1 MPELKITSSDA
12 DAIKALAK
20 LQGQI
25 NKLQAEL
32 AEATTKAKQASQ
44 GMTDGMQK
52 AGTETEKTGKKV
64 KDAGEAH
71 KRAFGDDA
79 ARSLKNYV
87 TGMLSVSAVI
97 GTATA
102 ALRAYHEE
110 RKRGAESIRGA
121 AAAQGELAQLAGG
134 DPAKLQR
141 MMDEVRRTR
150 EETGMGAAEAARLQ
164 FTLEGMGLADKRE
177 FFSRFRGIVGDPNA
191 LAEAAV
197 TLQTAFG
204 AGETGGVENIVSKL
218 FAGAGASKTD
228 VSGLATAL
236 TQFAQPAR
244 AIGTTDE
251 EAIALQSVLT
261 NALKSPEVAGTQLKA
276 LATTMGRRGVGGRGL
291 LGGMEGMQA
300 LMDQTVRELP
310 AGAVAEEEIQK
321 LFGSDEALSA
331 FRAIQQNLPQILEIT
346 RSVRGEDRPD
356 LARRIQESRMGVPSL
371 AASMERDRAE
381 QARLIKEEGPGLAQ
395 LSTQTAIDRM
405 MAREHDLGTNWA
417 VRSGMSAAYGAMDFM
432 GMDERTIR
440 GAGPVRSP
448 GSSETSGLSELLA
461 RGMAGVYDW
470 ATGAGTPTHGGNR
483 EVVAAIKEQTR
494 LMQRDRNPTLG
505 RPDEDR

>member
-12 DAIKALAK
+12 DAIKTLAK

-52 AGTETEKTGKKV
+52 AGTETEKTGGKIKK
-64 KDAGEAH
+64 AGDEH

-87 TGMLSVSAVI
+87 TGMLSVTAVI

-150 EETGMGAAEAARLQ
+150 EETGMPAAEAARLQ
-164 FTLEGMGLADKRE
+164 FTLEGMGLADKRT

-244 AIGTTDE
+244 AIGTKR
-251 EAIALQSVLT
+251 A
-261 NALKSPEVAGTQLKA
+261 NASKTGTTAVKLPRCNMRA
-276 LATTMGRRGVGGRGL
+276 S
-291 LGGMEGMQA
+291 
-300 LMDQTVRELP
+300 P
-310 AGAVAEEEIQK
+310 AGCAQPRRVRTAVSFNSNIEAKDFIMSSRRR
-321 LFGSDEALSA
+321 LVGS
-331 FRAIQQNLPQILEIT
+331 I
-346 RSVRGEDRPD
+346 V
-356 LARRIQESRMGVPSL
+356 
-371 AASMERDRAE
+371 
-381 QARLIKEEGPGLAQ
+381 
-395 LSTQTAIDRM
+395 
-405 MAREHDLGTNWA
+405 
-417 VRSGMSAAYGAMDFM
+417 
-432 GMDERTIR
+432 
-440 GAGPVRSP
+440 
-448 GSSETSGLSELLA
+448 
-461 RGMAGVYDW
+461 
-470 ATGAGTPTHGGNR
+470 
-483 EVVAAIKEQTR
+483 
-494 LMQRDRNPTLG
+494 
-505 RPDEDR
+505 